1 MKKKNFIFF
10 SVFLA
15 MLIGL
20 QAFAAGLQFTPEEIA
35 NRKKWEHFLEKAKI
49 IESENV
55 GEGITK
61 PKKLTMELDGL
72 QALGVWKNPSGV
84 QQGYKE
90 GWDYEIAAYKLDKY
104 LGLNMIPPTVE
115 RTFRLRKGSLQ
126 LWVPGLI
133 SELKRREKDIAVPED
148 KEEYRSTMLDL
159 ARAFDDLIAN
169 VDRTQQNICYTED
182 WRLIL
187 IDHSRSF
194 RTKRIY
200 VDQLLYGKNGMRG
213 RPFKKLPRAFVDKV
227 RTLTEDR
234 IRRIVGDYLTTEE
247 IKCVIARKKLFLK
260 EIDEMIKEVG
270 EDTFLY

>member
-1 MKKKNFIFF
+1 MKEKIFYV
-10 SVFLA
+10 SLA
-15 MLIGL
+15 VLFGI
-20 QAFAAGLQFTPEEIA
+20 QAFAAGLQFTPEEA
-35 NRKKWEHFLEKAKI
+35 AERTKWETFLKNGDI
-49 IESENV
+49 VESENV

-61 PKKLTMELDGL
+61 PKKLTMELDGKT
-72 QALGVWKNPSGV
+72 AMGVWKNPSGV
-84 QQGYKE
+84 QKGYKE
-90 GWDYEIAAYKLDKY
+90 GWDYEIAAYELDKY

-115 RTFRLRKGSLQ
+115 RRFRLRRGSLQ

-133 SELKRREKDIAVPED
+133 SELTRREKDIPVPED
-148 KEEYRSTMLDL
+148 KEEHRSRMLDL

-200 VDQLLYGKNGMRG
+200 VDQLIYGKNGMRG
-213 RPFKKLPRAFVDKV
+213 RPFKKLPRDFVNKV

-234 IRRIVGDYLTTEE
+234 IHRIVGDYLTSEE
-247 IKCVIARKKLFLK
+247 IRCVIARKKLLIK
-260 EIDEMIKEVG
+260 EIDEMIKEAG
-270 EDTFLY
+270 EDSFLY